1 MAKNKTTATKASVN
15 DFINSVADLT
25 KRNDSYQIIELISKQ
40 TGFEPT
46 LWGPNIIGF
55 GSYHYKY
62 ESGHEGDAPMAAFS
76 PRAQAIVFYLAAEA
90 EGREEMLAKL
100 GKHKTGKACIY
111 VKKLADIDT
120 DVLKSLAQ
128 ESVNYLQK
136 IYPPA
141 NA

>member
-15 DFINSVADLT
+15 DFINSVPDLT
-25 KRNDSYQIIELISKQ
+25 KRNDCYQIIELISKQ

>member
-1 MAKNKTTATKASVN
+1 MAKNKTTATTASVN
-15 DFINSVADLT
+15 DFINSVPDLT

-100 GKHKTGKACIY
+100 GKHRTGKACIY

>member
-25 KRNDSYQIIELISKQ
+25 KRNDCYQIIELISKQ

>member
-40 TGFEPT
+40 TGFKPT